1 MALKRGVAH
10 SKDFEEGRQLRED
23 DSKQANVI
31 NTNSTRKRSSP
42 GKKKK
47 APHTLLLSCSK
58 EANSTPA
65 FGNEE
70 VSNWLG
76 FGTLLAGLR
85 STAQEEYSSKI
96 RKHCF

>member
-10 SKDFEEGRQLRED
+10 SKDCKEGRQLRED
-23 DSKQANVI
+23 YSKQANVI

-47 APHTLLLSCSK
+47 SPYTLLLLCSK
-58 EANSTPA
+58 EAHSA
-65 FGNEE
+65 FGNEKI
-70 VSNWLG
+70 SNWLG
-76 FGTLLAGLR
+76 FGILLAGLR
-85 STAQEEYSSKI
+85 SQTEYSSKI